1 MMVKLAIYSR
11 RIDGGGGDGDGGGNG
26 DYGDD
31 NNSDVCGSG

>member
-11 RIDGGGGDGDGGGNG
+11 RIDGGGGDGGGNG